1 MSAAAPELADI
12 DAALAKGE
20 WWLRILEELAE
31 GGVALAS
38 QLAGDVEAG
47 RRRAED
53 AADDYVRVA
62 AAVREAI
69 AMSVRLEQALRGL
82 ASLRGC
88 AKDEIA
94 AAMAR
99 AAAETTAAEAA
110 AESAARANA
119 RAKAGAETK
128 ERREARKAKVRELV
142 TEAIDHDAA
151 DEEDHENL
159 CLALEERLSFD
170 PAYTDIDSLPL
181 RETVERICA
190 DLDIVPDWSR
200 WEAEHWNPPSPMF
213 HGPWPPPRPD
223 DPGDAFAV
231 EPPAPTRPPAPVHV
245 E

>member
-1 MSAAAPELADI
+1 MFDAAPELAEI

-20 WWLRILEELAE
+20 WWLRILDELAE
-31 GGVALAS
+31 AGVAMAS

-69 AMSVRLEQALRGL
+69 TMSVRLEQALRGL
-82 ASLRGC
+82 SALRAGTP
-88 AKDEIA
+88 DEITS
-94 AAMAR
+94 AMAK

-119 RAKAGAETK
+119 RAKANAETK
-128 ERREARKAKVRELV
+128 ERREARKAKVRALV

-151 DEEDHENL
+151 DAEDHENL

-190 DLDIVPDWSR
+190 DLNITPDWSR
-200 WEAEHWNPPSPMF
+200 WEAEEWNPPNPMF

-223 DPGDAFAV
+223 DPGEVVAAV
-231 EPPAPTRPPAPVHV
+231 TPPPTRPPAPAPL

>member
-1 MSAAAPELADI
+1 MSDVAPELADI

-20 WWLRILEELAE
+20 WWLRILDELAE
-31 GGVALAS
+31 GGVALAR
-38 QLAGDVEAG
+38 QLAGDVKAG
-47 RRRAED
+47 CRRAED

-62 AAVREAI
+62 AAVREAV

-82 ASLRGC
+82 RSLRAC
-88 AKDEIA
+88 PRDQIR
-94 AAMAR
+94 AAMAT
-99 AAAETTAAEAA
+99 AAAETTAAEAT

-119 RAKAGAETK
+119 RAKAGAQAK
-128 ERREARKAKVRELV
+128 ERRETRKAKVRELV

-181 RETVERICA
+181 RETVESICA
-190 DLDIVPDWSR
+190 DLDITPDWSR
-200 WEAEHWNPPSPMF
+200 WEAEDWNRPKPRF
-213 HGPWPPPRPD
+213 DGPWPPPRPG
-223 DPGDAFAV
+223 DPHELVVA
-231 EPPAPTRPPAPVHV
+231 ETPAPIRPPALVPL

>member
-1 MSAAAPELADI
+1 MSDAAPERADI

-31 GGVALAS
+31 AGVALAS

-62 AAVREAI
+62 AAVREAV
-69 AMSVRLEQALRGL
+69 AMRVRLEQALRGL
-82 ASLRGC
+82 ASLRAC
-88 AKDEIA
+88 TRDEIA
-94 AAMAR
+94 AAMGR
-99 AAAETTAAEAA
+99 AAAETTAAAAA

-119 RAKAGAETK
+119 HAKAGAQAK
-128 ERREARKAKVRELV
+128 ERREARKAEVRELV
-142 TEAIDHDAA
+142 TEAIDHEAA

-190 DLDIVPDWSR
+190 DLDITPDWSR
-200 WEAEHWNPPSPMF
+200 WEAEDWNPPGPTS

-223 DPGDAFAV
+223 DPGDVGAG
-231 EPPAPTRPPAPVHV
+231 ETPTPIRPTAHARL